1 MSDAAT
7 STGHAEHEAH
17 AEGGHVPYFK
27 ARTGI
32 KNWLVTLDHKRL
44 GVLYLVSVLFFFL
57 VAGIFALLLRT
68 ELLTAGPGPVA
79 DTGAK
84 FNQLF
89 TLHGA
94 IMVFLV
100 IIPSVPAA
108 LGNFVLPLM
117 LGAKDVA
124 FPRLNLAS
132 YYFYVAGSIFFIA
145 VLLGQGLDT
154 GWTFYAPYS
163 TSSPTAAIL
172 ALTGAFILGF
182 SSIFTG
188 INFMVTIH
196 KMRAPGMTWM
206 KMPLFCWGIY
216 ATAIMQVLATP
227 VLAITLMLAM
237 LERWLGIGIF
247 DASRGGDPVLFQ
259 HFFWFYSHPAVYIM
273 IVPGFAIISDMVTVH
288 SKKHIFGY
296 AAIALSSVAIA
307 GISFIVWGHH
317 MFASTQSAYANMVF
331 SFITFAVAVPT
342 AIKVFSWVA
351 TLYGGKITFNTPMCY
366 TLNFLFLF
374 TIGGLTGLPLA
385 VLSVDIHM
393 HDTYFVVA
401 HFHYVMMGGTII
413 AFIGGIHHWWS
424 KMTGRRYNETLGR
437 IGCLLV
443 FIGFNTTFFSQFI
456 LGSHGMPRRYWQYV
470 VDAQPALQDLF
481 HKWHVVSSIGSYILA
496 SGLFLTAAYLVHSL
510 FWGERETRKN
520 PWGAKSLEWETDTPP
535 IEHNFHEQPVCTHG
549 PYEFDEIDYS
559 RAKGGH

>member
-1 MSDAAT
+1 
-7 STGHAEHEAH
+7 
-17 AEGGHVPYFK
+17 
-27 ARTGI
+27 
-32 KNWLVTLDHKRL
+32 
-44 GVLYLVSVLFFFL
+44 
-57 VAGIFALLLRT
+57 
-68 ELLTAGPGPVA
+68 
-79 DTGAK
+79 
-84 FNQLF
+84 
-89 TLHGA
+89 
-94 IMVFLV
+94 MVFLV

-307 GISFIVWGHH
+307 GILVAMAMALVRAVMGPTVYDRVLAVNTFGTKTVLLIAALGFLTGRPDFLDLALVYALINFIG
-317 MFASTQSAYANMVF
+317 T
-331 SFITFAVAVPT
+331 VAVL
-342 AIKVFSWVA
+342 KFFEFGD
-351 TLYGGKITFNTPMCY
+351 L
-366 TLNFLFLF
+366 
-374 TIGGLTGLPLA
+374 GLT
-385 VLSVDIHM
+385 
-393 HDTYFVVA
+393 
-401 HFHYVMMGGTII
+401 
-413 AFIGGIHHWWS
+413 
-424 KMTGRRYNETLGR
+424 RR
-437 IGCLLV
+437 
-443 FIGFNTTFFSQFI
+443 
-456 LGSHGMPRRYWQYV
+456 
-470 VDAQPALQDLF
+470 
-481 HKWHVVSSIGSYILA
+481 
-496 SGLFLTAAYLVHSL
+496 VH
-510 FWGERETRKN
+510 RE
-520 PWGAKSLEWETDTPP
+520 SE
-535 IEHNFHEQPVCTHG
+535 
-549 PYEFDEIDYS
+549 
-559 RAKGGH
+559 